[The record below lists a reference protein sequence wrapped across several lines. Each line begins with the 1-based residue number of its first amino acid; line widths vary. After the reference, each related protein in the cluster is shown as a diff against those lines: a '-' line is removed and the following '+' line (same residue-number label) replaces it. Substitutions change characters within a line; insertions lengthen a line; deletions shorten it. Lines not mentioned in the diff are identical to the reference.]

1 MQKISGAVLRCKI
14 LKLGWISS
22 ELFAASS
29 KGHGPNMCKLEF
41 FFCPA
46 LVIGLSPDQ
55 LVADFLNTSKTQAKS
70 RLLQLGH

>member
-41 FFCPA
+41 F
-46 LVIGLSPDQ
+46 LSRSSDW
-55 LVADFLNTSKTQAKS
+55 AKS
-70 RLLQLGH
+70 RPTSRRLPEHIQDTS